1 MLCAERGRFLFE
13 ARPDLFPEGC
23 LTNVEMQIWDF
34 YYRERNEQAR
44 RNG

>member
-13 ARPDLFPEGC
+13 ARPDLFPGGYVTD
-23 LTNVEMQIWDF
+23 LEMHIWDF
-34 YYRERNEQAR
+34 YYRERNEAMK

>member
-13 ARPDLFPEGC
+13 ARPDLFPEGYV
-23 LTNVEMQIWDF
+23 TDVEMQVWNF
-34 YYRERNEQAR
+34 YYQERNEMAK